1 MSKKL
6 STKEL
11 LVNSALELIQTMTFD
26 EMTVQIIVD
35 NCGIARKTFYNH
47 FEDKFA
53 LFRFIYEKSVMDF
66 FRNISV
72 EYTWQQALT
81 DSLTVLECYFPPAQS
96 LENKELVDV
105 FPLKLMEAI
114 SSLLE
119 AHGVILDAELAYI
132 VKYTAYAYF
141 NSVNRWHKNGH
152 EQSPKE
158 LAHFLLQC
166 LPRCLAEILE
176 RINVLT

>member
-1 MSKKL
+1 MSKKI

-26 EMTVQIIVD
+26 EMTVQTIVD

-66 FRNISV
+66 FRNINA

-81 DSLTVLECYFPPAQS
+81 DSLTVLERYFPPAQS

-105 FPLKLMEAI
+105 FPRKLMEAI
-114 SSLLE
+114 LE
-119 AHGVILDAELAYI
+119 LFQKYDVPVDRELSYL
-132 VKYTAYAYF
+132 VKYTSYAHF
-141 NSVNRWHKNGH
+141 NAVNRWHKGGH
-152 EQSPKE
+152 EQSPSE
-158 LAHFLLQC
+158 LAALLVSC
-166 LPRCLAEILE
+166 LPQQIAEALKSKSILK
-176 RINVLT
+176 